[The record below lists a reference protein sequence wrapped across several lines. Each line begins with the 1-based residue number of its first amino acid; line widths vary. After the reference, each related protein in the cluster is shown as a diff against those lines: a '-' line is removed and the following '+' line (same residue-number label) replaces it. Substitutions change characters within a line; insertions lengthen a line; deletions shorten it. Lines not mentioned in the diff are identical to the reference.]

1 MQTNTISLDETGCF
15 SQSFI
20 DYIQQKKELEPFY
33 KAFPKIDRFK
43 EALETKKF
51 DQTLRSSLADVLSNQ
66 YQDITITKAVKEN
79 IDKLRDQ
86 RTFTITTGHQ
96 LNIFTGPLYFI
107 YKIVTVINACKELK
121 KAYPEYEFV
130 PVYWMASEDH
140 DFEEI
145 SYFHFEGKKIIWNTN
160 QSGAVGRFQPKEL
173 QEIANELPSGASF
186 FKEAYSKETLADA
199 VRCYVNSLF
208 GKEGLVVVDA
218 DHNEL
223 KSAFSRVIED
233 DLFAHHAEKLVAKT
247 SASLEELGAKVQV
260 NAREINFFYLQDG
273 VRERIEKTDDGFIVV
288 NTNLRFTDEEL
299 RKLIQNHPERFSP
312 NVILRPL
319 YQETVLPN
327 LAYVGGPSELLYWLQ
342 LKDVFEH
349 FGIDFPF
356 LMPRN
361 FALVLNKVI
370 RGKWDKTGL
379 SDKDLFL
386 PPEKAIEKWVQLET
400 KHELTYQAEVEE
412 LQSIQLSLQS
422 KASNI
427 DPTLIQH
434 IEALMTTF
442 LSKIE
447 KAEKKLI
454 RAEKRKH
461 QEKRDQILAVKEALF
476 PGGTLQERKDNFLN
490 FYLKDPHFIEKLLDE
505 LDPFNY
511 EMYLINE

>member
-1 MQTNTISLDETGCF
+1 MQTNTISLEETGCF

-20 DYIQQKKELEPFY
+20 DYIHQKKELQPFY
-33 KAFPKIDRFK
+33 KAFPEIDRFK
-43 EALETKKF
+43 KELEAKKF
-51 DQTLRSSLADVLSNQ
+51 DQSFRGNLADVLINQ
-66 YQDITITKAVKEN
+66 YQDIAITSAVNEN
-79 IDKLRDQ
+79 IDKLRDP

-145 SYFHFEGKKIIWNTN
+145 SYFHFEGKKITWNTD
-160 QSGAVGRFQPKEL
+160 QSGAVGRFEPKEL
-173 QEIANELPSGASF
+173 QEIANELPSGASI
-186 FKEAYSKETLADA
+186 FKDAYAKETLADA

-208 GKEGLVVVDA
+208 GNKGLVVVDA
-218 DHNEL
+218 DNPKL

-233 DLFAHHAEKLVAKT
+233 DLFTHHTEKLVAKT

-260 NAREINFFYLQDG
+260 NAREINFFYLLNG
-273 VRERIEKTDDGFIVV
+273 LRERIEKTDDGFIVV
-288 NTNLRFTDEEL
+288 NTDLRFTEDEIREL
-299 RKLIQNHPERFSP
+299 IKNHPERFSP

-319 YQETVLPN
+319 YQETILPN

-349 FGIDFPF
+349 FGVDFPF

-361 FALVLNKVI
+361 FALILNSVTRK
-370 RGKWDKTGL
+370 KWDKTGL
-379 SDKDLFL
+379 SNKDLFI
-386 PPEKAIEKWVQLET
+386 PAEKAVEKWVQQVT
-400 KHELTYQAEVEE
+400 KHDLSYQAEAEA
-412 LQSIQLSLQS
+412 LQSLQQSLQT
-422 KASNI
+422 KASGI
-427 DPTLIQH
+427 DPTLVQH

-442 LSKIE
+442 LGKVE

-461 QEKRDQILAVKEALF
+461 KEKRDQILAVKEALF

-490 FYLKDPHFIEKLLDE
+490 FFLKDPQFVEKLLDA

-511 EMYLINE
+511 KMYLIDE